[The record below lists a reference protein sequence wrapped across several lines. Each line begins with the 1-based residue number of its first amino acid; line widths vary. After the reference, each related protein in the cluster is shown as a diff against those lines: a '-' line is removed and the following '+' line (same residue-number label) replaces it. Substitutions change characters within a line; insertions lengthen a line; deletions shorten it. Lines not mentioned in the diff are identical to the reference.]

1 MLLMRKYAENLLWRA
16 KQINGMLMLK
26 KRTAASQMEHYSLQ
40 QETHAFEISKAVVDA
55 LKDLDHGLRIQL
67 GGKDCIDLR
76 GETALKGGLAIADVT
91 AR

>member
-1 MLLMRKYAENLLWRA
+1 MSGLLQPQRPPIESPETDQWD
-16 KQINGMLMLK
+16 IDEE
-26 KRTAASQMEHYSLQ
+26 RTAASQMEHYSSQ
-40 QETHAFEISKAVVDA
+40 QETHAFEISKAAVDA

-91 AR
+91 AG